1 MDARSHGVG
10 GLMRGIKL
18 VSWSGTTGYA
28 LSALDYLRG
37 LVAQQVPVEWMP
49 LCSGPDGYMPWR
61 ADLGFDALDFFPAL
75 SKDPLHADLPQLVE
89 RCCRPCDYDMVLVY
103 LPPEYWPVYFEPGR
117 RNVGFTAWETDRL
130 PPHWPSLFNLAE
142 RVLVLSS
149 MNREVCERCGVVVPV
164 RVVPPMLREVPPP
177 VSDEHR
183 RQIRAGLGIGPH
195 TTVFYSINTWEPRK
209 GVYDLLSA
217 FASAFSNADDVVLLL
232 KTSPRGIGA
241 PPSYTAAPVA
251 ELLAKWHQRAAR
263 GREACLPPIRVI
275 GDNLSGEQIEDLHR
289 AGDVFVSLTRGEG
302 WGMGGCEALVRG
314 RPVLMTGWSGQLDYL
329 GSEWPWLVNYR
340 LTQVT
345 PWPQQASFLASQRWA
360 QADLA
365 HAAEL
370 MRGLHRDLPTAM
382 SYATQTAEALRQRLS
397 MERMTE
403 HLLASLND

>member
-1 MDARSHGVG
+1 
-10 GLMRGIKL
+10 MRGIKL

-28 LSALDYLRG
+28 LSALDCLRG
-37 LVAQQVPVEWMP
+37 LVAQQVPVEWLP
-49 LCSGPDGYMPWR
+49 LCSGTDGYMPWR
-61 ADLGFDALDFFPAL
+61 ADLGIDALDFFPAL
-75 SKDPLHADLPQLVE
+75 SNDPMYSDLPQLIE
-89 RCCRPCDYDMVLVY
+89 RYCKPCDYDRVLVH

-130 PPHWPSLFNLAE
+130 PPHWPSLLNLAE
-142 RVLVLSS
+142 RVLVPSS

-164 RVVPPMLREVPPP
+164 RAVPHILYEAPSP
-177 VSDEHR
+177 VSDEGR

-217 FASAFSNADDVVLLL
+217 FASAFSNTDDVVLLL
-232 KTSPRGIGA
+232 KTSLRGIGA

-251 ELLAKWHQRAAR
+251 ELLATWHQRAAR
-263 GREACLPPIRVI
+263 GREGCLPSIRVI
-275 GDNLSGEQIEDLHR
+275 GDDLSGEQIENLHR

-302 WGMGGCEALVRG
+302 WGMGGCAALVRG

-345 PWPQQASFLASQRWA
+345 PWPQQASYFASQRWA
-360 QADLA
+360 QADLT
-365 HAAEL
+365 HAVEL

-382 SYATQTAEALRQRLS
+382 AHATQAAEILREKLS
-397 MERMTE
+397 MQRVTN
-403 HLLASLND
+403 HLLASLDD